1 MSFFQD
7 YSAFIN
13 ILLAIALS
21 IFLFKKLKSIAYIN
35 FTREIIM
42 ATANLLREGLKIRN
56 RISNKEKF
64 KNFYHDLP
72 SLNIKVFGINFLILY
87 SGCCTI
93 SLADILAGKSKFN
106 FKEFF
111 IDDPVTYIFL
121 FFFLIVFYFFLKFL
135 IDIAN
140 SVKSSRGQG
149 EGFFD
154 RLNTK
159 VNSNLKVGKEPSSY
173 RTPKKEASTI
183 DNSSSYSEPKQE
195 KVKEETIMQP
205 KMKEDSTKR
214 PVCANCVFWSGQV
227 SLRSAAGNFI
237 VYADTKAACM
247 PNGGQPN
254 IEKLPLATC
263 NKFTKR
269 WN

>member
-1 MSFFQD
+1 MSLD

-13 ILLAIALS
+13 IFLAIALA

-35 FTREIIM
+35 FTREIII
-42 ATANLLREGLKIRN
+42 ATANLLREGLKIKN

-64 KNFYHDLP
+64 KNFYYDLP
-72 SLNIKVFGINFLILY
+72 SLDIKVFGINFLVLY
-87 SGCCTI
+87 TGCCTI
-93 SLADILAGKSKFN
+93 SLVDILAGKSKFN

-111 IDDPVTYIFL
+111 IDDPINYIFL

-159 VNSNLKVGKEPSSY
+159 VNSNLKVGKAPSSY

-183 DNSSSYSEPKQE
+183 DNSPSYSEPKQE

-205 KMKEDSTKR
+205 KMRDLDTKR
-214 PVCANCVFWSGQV
+214 QVCANCVFWSGQV
-227 SLRSAAGNFI
+227 SPLSAAATI
-237 VYADTKAACM
+237 IQYEDSEAACM

-254 IEKLPLATC
+254 IKMSPLQTC

-269 WN
+269 W